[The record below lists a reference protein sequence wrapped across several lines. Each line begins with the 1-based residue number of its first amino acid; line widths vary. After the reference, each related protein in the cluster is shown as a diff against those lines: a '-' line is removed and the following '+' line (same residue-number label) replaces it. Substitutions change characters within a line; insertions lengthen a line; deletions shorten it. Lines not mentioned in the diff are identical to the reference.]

1 MKVIKLF
8 LLFVIIILVN
18 KIIIK
23 IDFQKIFKKKSN
35 REIFFLYMIL
45 SIIIGYLFY
54 LSILEI
60 YQLSIF

>member
-23 IDFQKIFKKKSN
+23 IDFQKIFKKNSN

>member
-23 IDFQKIFKKKSN
+23 IDFKKIFKKNSN

>member
-1 MKVIKLF
+1 MKLIKLF
-8 LLFVIIILVN
+8 ILFVIIILVN
-18 KIIIK
+18 KIVIK
-23 IDFQKIFKKKSN
+23 IDFQKIFKKNSN